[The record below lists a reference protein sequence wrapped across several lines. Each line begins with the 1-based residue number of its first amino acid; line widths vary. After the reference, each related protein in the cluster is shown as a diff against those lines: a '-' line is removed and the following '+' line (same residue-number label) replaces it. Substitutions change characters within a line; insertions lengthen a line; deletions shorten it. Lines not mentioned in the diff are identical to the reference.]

1 MLPLTPGWASAVPT
15 RSGRT
20 GAILR
25 AAERDIPV
33 HQCVMRPGESETEG
47 EGDGFHDRIDES
59 RDEE

>member
-25 AAERDIPV
+25 AAERDAPIRP
-33 HQCVMRPGESETEG
+33 CVMRPGEFEHEG
-47 EGDGFHDRIDES
+47 EADRFHDRIDES